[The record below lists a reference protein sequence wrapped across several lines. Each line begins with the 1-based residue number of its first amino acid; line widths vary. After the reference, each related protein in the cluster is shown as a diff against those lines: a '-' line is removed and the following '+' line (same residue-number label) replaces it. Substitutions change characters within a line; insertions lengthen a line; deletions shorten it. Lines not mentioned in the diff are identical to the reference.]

1 MGGLP
6 PVGIDRRSEP
16 ERATKLRR
24 SEFLPDHA
32 RALPTRRRSRRVSNV
47 CPSPS
52 LPLNSIPPGEGLE
65 FQLALDRQR
74 VVLDGH
80 GETVVVE
87 AWRHQ
92 RGVKGIAGFPDGDRQ
107 CLYTGLSATL
117 RAAVAAAIKRRERA
131 FEEAIHCAAHRI
143 RHKRTGPPQI
153 DSHRTVLLVIR
164 YPELWTRACKKRVWD
179 A

>member
-1 MGGLP
+1 MVIGGFH
-6 PVGIDRRSEP
+6 PVGIDRRSET
-16 ERATKLRR
+16 ERATKPRR

-32 RALPTRRRSRRVSNV
+32 RALW
-47 CPSPS
+47 
-52 LPLNSIPPGEGLE
+52 GLE

-80 GETVVVE
+80 GEAVVVE

-92 RGVKGIAGFPDGDRQ
+92 RGVKGVADFPDGDRQ

-117 RAAVAAAIKRRERA
+117 RAAIAAAIKRRERA
-131 FEEAIHCAAHRI
+131 FEEAIHGAAHGI

-164 YPELWTRACKKRVWD
+164 YSELWTRASKKRVWD